1 MKARTAALRLLAI
14 AFGGVMSMS
23 ASAGRGQSATY
34 YVATYG
40 SDTSGNGSLTMP
52 WATIEHALGAV
63 PDGSTILV
71 RPGTYTGRV
80 RLQRVCALGCTIR
93 SEVPYQ
99 AAWRNNDQVVTSFG
113 ATSPASGIT
122 FDGFDVAHLPGTRNP
137 IVFHIDG
144 GGNRAVHDIVI
155 QNNVIHDS
163 YDNDLLKI
171 NNSAVNI
178 TVQGNM
184 FYNQTGSD
192 EHIDVNSEEFV
203 TVQDNVFFND
213 FEGSGRVNDS
223 STSSFIVI
231 KDSNGKQDAY
241 LGSRNITV
249 RRNVFLHWQRTG
261 GHNFVLCGEDG
272 TRNFEAFGV
281 LVENNLMLGNSPFGM
296 RSPFGVKGCKDVTF
310 RNNTVSGDLPAVSYA
325 FRLNDE
331 KQNPPNQN
339 ILMYNNVWA
348 DPTGTM
354 NRFSDTPIGQ
364 TSSFV
369 LSNNVYWNGGAPI
382 PTNSADLIN
391 YTDDAARR
399 VADPLLSNPGGAP
412 TPRWTPPTG
421 TFADGST
428 TIRQAFLRLVDTF
441 GRAGRPPERVHEA
454 QEGLADGRRAV
465 GEGPRGRG
473 PAGRGRA
480 AGVAEQRVG
489 HAAGRVVRVV
499 DEVRAVRGD
508 GRAPVPVH
516 VVAQHEGR
524 RLADGG
530 VREAVHGPRGIGPYV
545 VVERD
550 VLVGGVLLL
559 VVEAE
564 GVGHRGQVAAHGVVA
579 EGHVLAALDPEGRPH
594 AERRVAQHEVVLDEH
609 AEGLEVARP
618 VLAAQDE
625 VVAARALPVQE
636 HVAPHGDVAAA
647 QVGVLL
653 AVAVLDHD
661 EAAGAAVV
669 HPPAALEVVEEHV
682 VLDGDELLAVHVD
695 VLVGAGLV
703 VEHVALH
710 GDVHRRVV
718 DLEEVVVV
726 AVVDHVVLDHDVVHG
741 PVP

>member
-1 MKARTAALRLLAI
+1 MNARTTASRLLAVAFAGLLSMI
-14 AFGGVMSMS
+14 ASS
-23 ASAGRGQSATY
+23 GRGQSASY

-99 AAWRNNDQVVTSFG
+99 AVLRNNDQVVTSFG

-163 YDNDLLKI
+163 FDNDLLKI

-192 EHIDVNSEEFV
+192 EHMDINSEEFV

-213 FEGSGRVNDS
+213 FEGSGRTNDS

-249 RRNVFLHWQRTG
+249 RRNVFLHWEGTG

-281 LVENNLMLGNSPFGM
+281 LVENNLMLGNSPFGL

-339 ILMYNNVWA
+339 ITFYNNVWA

-354 NRFSDTPIGQ
+354 NRFSDTPVGQ

-369 LSNNVYWNGGAPI
+369 LSNNLYWNGGAPI
-382 PTNSADLIN
+382 PTNSADLVN
-391 YTDDAARR
+391 YTDDPARR
-399 VADPLLSNPGGAP
+399 VVDPLLANPASAV
-412 TPRWTPPTG
+412 TPRWNPATG
-421 TFADGST
+421 AFADGST
-428 TIRQAFLRLVDTF
+428 TIRQVFLRLVDTF
-441 GRAGRPPERVHEA
+441 GRA
-454 QEGLADGRRAV
+454 
-465 GEGPRGRG
+465 
-473 PAGRGRA
+473 A
-480 AGVAEQRVG
+480 AGS
-489 HAAGRVVRVV
+489 
-499 DEVRAVRGD
+499 
-508 GRAPVPVH
+508 PVIDN
-516 VVAQHEGR
+516 
-524 RLADGG
+524 AD
-530 VREAVHGPRGIGPYV
+530 
-545 VVERD
+545 
-550 VLVGGVLLL
+550 
-559 VVEAE
+559 
-564 GVGHRGQVAAHGVVA
+564 AAHAPADDIRGNA
-579 EGHVLAALDPEGRPH
+579 RS
-594 AERRVAQHEVVLDEH
+594 
-609 AEGLEVARP
+609 ARP
-618 VLAAQDE
+618 DIGCYE
-625 VVAARALPVQE
+625 VQ
-636 HVAPHGDVAAA
+636 
-647 QVGVLL
+647 
-653 AVAVLDHD
+653 
-661 EAAGAAVV
+661 
-669 HPPAALEVVEEHV
+669 
-682 VLDGDELLAVHVD
+682 
-695 VLVGAGLV
+695 
-703 VEHVALH
+703 
-710 GDVHRRVV
+710 
-718 DLEEVVVV
+718 
-726 AVVDHVVLDHDVVHG
+726 
-741 PVP
+741 